1 MENSMSR
8 ILIETTV
15 RQTLKGLKENPK
27 RSIRNLVDMALNF
40 SESRFQSR
48 FFQTDSTML
57 EHEESAYYTLV
68 EDAVNHIETE
78 HLVKFGMNLGYNSCT
93 WGAQRIRMN
102 EKRLGFNIPWT
113 VLFQMDDPQY
123 STHLPQ
129 YDLAIQEGEQLGI
142 YSWILL
148 SHSNPME
155 LFPLIK
161 RHSDS
166 AFFLFCRPENITP
179 AILDEIIPLKHLMPV
194 VRWESGANEA
204 CTILRNAQLPYSV
217 YYPYSQKD
225 LQFILNGELFCET
238 QQTHPLF
245 TALAAKPDCPAN
257 MQHLAHQAAIQVRTG
272 QSYATM
278 TGAVIAFTALIPVA
292 GAYIGAGVGAFMIL
306 TVSPAKAIIFL
317 IFIVILQQLE
327 GNLIYPRVVGS
338 SLGLPAIWVLTAVTL
353 GSGLMGIP
361 GMLLCVPLAAALYR
375 LVKEDVNR
383 PQAKECVK
391 V

>member
-48 FFQTDSTML
+48 FFQTASTML

-129 YDLAIQEGEQLGI
+129 YDLAIQEG
-142 YSWILL
+142 
-148 SHSNPME
+148 
-155 LFPLIK
+155 
-161 RHSDS
+161 
-166 AFFLFCRPENITP
+166 
-179 AILDEIIPLKHLMPV
+179 
-194 VRWESGANEA
+194 
-204 CTILRNAQLPYSV
+204 
-217 YYPYSQKD
+217 
-225 LQFILNGELFCET
+225 
-238 QQTHPLF
+238 
-245 TALAAKPDCPAN
+245 
-257 MQHLAHQAAIQVRTG
+257 
-272 QSYATM
+272 
-278 TGAVIAFTALIPVA
+278 
-292 GAYIGAGVGAFMIL
+292 
-306 TVSPAKAIIFL
+306 
-317 IFIVILQQLE
+317 
-327 GNLIYPRVVGS
+327 
-338 SLGLPAIWVLTAVTL
+338 
-353 GSGLMGIP
+353 
-361 GMLLCVPLAAALYR
+361 
-375 LVKEDVNR
+375 
-383 PQAKECVK
+383 
-391 V
+391 